1 MSYNMTV
8 AMLLELLSAFKAE
21 TPVIICFELE
31 YPDGSVGHWRG
42 LVNNVEL
49 DKDEREEKGEVVKIS
64 MCASLDMKSN
74 DKWYTVG
81 ELIDCLNS
89 GIENKIW
96 TGDHTVIVAKDTDS
110 WYLEH
115 VKICVIPST
124 PADEANGTNAGTVV
138 VAGLDNYSE
147 G

>member
-1 MSYNMTV
+1 MGYNMTV
-8 AMLLELLSAFKAE
+8 AMLLELLSAFKTE
-21 TPVIICFELE
+21 TPVIIAFELE
-31 YPDGSVGHWRG
+31 YEDGSVGHWRG
-42 LVNNVEL
+42 LVNNVDL
-49 DKDEREEKGEVVKIS
+49 ATDEREENGEVVKIS
-64 MCASLDMKSN
+64 MSASLDMKSN

-96 TGDHTVIVAKDTDS
+96 TGDHTVIVAKDTNS

-115 VKICVIPST
+115 VKICVIPSAPT
-124 PADEANGTNAGTVV
+124 EGSNTGTTV

-147 G
+147 R